1 MAKTNIMIINPMNP
15 DIGYI
20 IPTKFEKPNLA
31 NGRASM
37 QNNPVSNSLFFPS
50 DTLLKNPNPL
60 AKAVVN
66 IAIQSIIAYISY
78 IYPLYSC
85 ISLT

>member
-37 QNNPVSNSLFFPS
+37 QNNPVSNSLF
-50 DTLLKNPNPL
+50 
-60 AKAVVN
+60 
-66 IAIQSIIAYISY
+66 SIR
-78 IYPLYSC
+78 YP
-85 ISLT
+85 T

>member
-37 QNNPVSNSLFFPS
+37 QNNPVSNSLFFFHQIPY
-50 DTLLKNPNPL
+50 LK
-60 AKAVVN
+60 
-66 IAIQSIIAYISY
+66 IQTHW
-78 IYPLYSC
+78 LRQW
-85 ISLT
+85 